1 MRLCPISALG
11 RFRFFVGWFIVIFL
25 VGFYGH
31 AAAAPISVFVS
42 ILPEKYFVERVGG
55 SHVDVSVMV
64 GPGQEPE
71 TYEPTPKQMTALSGA
86 RVYFR
91 IEVPFETVWMAKI
104 RAANPGMLVVDL
116 AEDIK
121 KRPIDRIGDGGTSA
135 AAGFPDPHV
144 WLSPPLARRM
154 AARIRDVLTE
164 LDPAHRNEFARND
177 AAFAADLDALDRDP
191 RPRLRICNRKR
202 SLPSIPPG
210 ATSPIPRSK
219 QIAIESEGKE
229 PGPRT
234 LLQLIDQAKR
244 LKIKVVFVEPQ
255 FSKSSAEMVA
265 REIGGRVVAIDP
277 LAQDYIRNMRHV
289 ADVFSEALGAE

>member
-1 MRLCPISALG
+1 M
-11 RFRFFVGWFIVIFL
+11 
-25 VGFYGH
+25 
-31 AAAAPISVFVS
+31 
-42 ILPEKYFVERVGG
+42 
-55 SHVDVSVMV
+55 
-64 GPGQEPE
+64 
-71 TYEPTPKQMTALSGA
+71 
-86 RVYFR
+86 
-91 IEVPFETVWMAKI
+91 
-104 RAANPGMLVVDL
+104 VDL

-177 AAFAADLDALDRDP
+177 AAFAADLDALDQEIRARVSNLQQKAFLTFHPAWGYFADTYG
-191 RPRLRICNRKR
+191 L
-202 SLPSIPPG
+202 
-210 ATSPIPRSK
+210 K